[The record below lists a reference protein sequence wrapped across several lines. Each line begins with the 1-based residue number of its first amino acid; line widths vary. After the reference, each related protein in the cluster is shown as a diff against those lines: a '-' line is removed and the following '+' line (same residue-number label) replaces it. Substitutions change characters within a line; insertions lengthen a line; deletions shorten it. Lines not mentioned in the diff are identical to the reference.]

1 MQDSDTLTLQAFLN
15 ALIHLDQPLDA
26 DTEAEI
32 SQKIKSLTQ
41 TAHKFQP
48 LQERYAEALINLENH
63 KSQLLSK
70 LIRSSMSEIFPEA
83 GDVCQNSQERK
94 PGLHPGAFIVSDDFD
109 EPLPDSFW
117 LGEA

>member
-15 ALIHLDQPLDA
+15 ALTHLDQPLDA

-32 SQKIKSLTQ
+32 SQKIRSLTQ

-48 LQERYAEALINLENH
+48 LQEKYAEALINLENH
-63 KSQLLSK
+63 LLLSK
-70 LIRSSMSEIFPEA
+70 IMRSSISEISPEA
-83 GDVCQNSQERK
+83 GDVYQNSHERK